1 MDNKNILYAYIA
13 VCVLYFFSSLLQLD
27 SLEVIVKP
35 LFLPVLLFYYIKSIN
50 GNFQNRVV
58 VSFIFYYLAE
68 MLVLYDSEQ
77 YYLIS
82 VLLFLIPYVILL
94 YFVVK
99 DLSHILKQ
107 NDYNKINFIVFFV
120 FAFLIYLIISVF
132 LIIETES
139 VIERFLLYFYGF
151 ILLLLAFFSVIT
163 YVLRYSAANLF
174 LVMTIIA
181 FIVSDMFYIFIV
193 KVENNWVFKS
203 VNLITQFLSYYFF
216 VTYSLIKAK
225 EKL

>member
-1 MDNKNILYAYIA
+1 MSKETFLYAYIV
-13 VCVLYFFSSLLQLD
+13 VCILYFFSSLLQLD

-68 MLVLYDSEQ
+68 MLVIYDSEQ

-139 VIERFLLYFYGF
+139 IIERFLLYFYGF

-225 EKL
+225 EK

>member
-139 VIERFLLYFYGF
+139 IIERFLLYFYGF

-216 VTYSLIKAK
+216 FFYSLIKAK

>member
-1 MDNKNILYAYIA
+1 M
-13 VCVLYFFSSLLQLD
+13 
-27 SLEVIVKP
+27 
-35 LFLPVLLFYYIKSIN
+35 
-50 GNFQNRVV
+50 
-58 VSFIFYYLAE
+58 
-68 MLVLYDSEQ
+68 
-77 YYLIS
+77 
-82 VLLFLIPYVILL
+82 
-94 YFVVK
+94 
-99 DLSHILKQ
+99 
-107 NDYNKINFIVFFV
+107 
-120 FAFLIYLIISVF
+120 
-132 LIIETES
+132 
-139 VIERFLLYFYGF
+139 LYFYGF

>member
-82 VLLFLIPYVILL
+82 VLLFLILYVILL

>member
-1 MDNKNILYAYIA
+1 
-13 VCVLYFFSSLLQLD
+13 
-27 SLEVIVKP
+27 
-35 LFLPVLLFYYIKSIN
+35 
-50 GNFQNRVV
+50 
-58 VSFIFYYLAE
+58 

-139 VIERFLLYFYGF
+139 IIERFLLYFYGF

>member
-35 LFLPVLLFYYIKSIN
+35 LFLPVLLYYYIKSAN
-50 GNFQNRVV
+50 GIFQKRVV
-58 VSFIFYYLAE
+58 VSFIFYYIAE
-68 MLVLYDSEQ
+68 ILVLLDSEQ

-82 VLLFLIPYVILL
+82 VFLFLIPYIILL

-120 FAFLIYLIISVF
+120 FAFLIYLVISIF

-139 VIERFLLYFYGF
+139 IFERFLLYFYRF

-174 LVMTIIA
+174 LVMTIMA
-181 FIVSDMFYIFIV
+181 FIVSDMFYVFIV

-203 VNLITQFLSYYFF
+203 VNLIAQFLSYYFF
-216 VTYSLIKAK
+216 VTYSLIKVK
-225 EKL
+225 EK

>member
-1 MDNKNILYAYIA
+1 MD
-13 VCVLYFFSSLLQLD
+13 C
-27 SLEVIVKP
+27 LEVNVKP

>member
-174 LVMTIIA
+174 FVMTIIA

>member
-139 VIERFLLYFYGF
+139 IIERFLLYFYGF

-193 KVENNWVFKS
+193 KMENN
-203 VNLITQFLSYYFF
+203 
-216 VTYSLIKAK
+216 
-225 EKL
+225 

>member
-13 VCVLYFFSSLLQLD
+13 VCVLYFFSSLLQLY

-35 LFLPVLLFYYIKSIN
+35 LFLPVLLYYYIKSVN
-50 GNFQNRVV
+50 ENFQKRVV
-58 VSFIFYYLAE
+58 VSFIFYYIAE
-68 MLVLYDSEQ
+68 LLVLLDSEQ

-82 VLLFLIPYVILL
+82 VFLFLIPYIILL

-120 FAFLIYLIISVF
+120 FAFLIYLVISIF

-139 VIERFLLYFYGF
+139 IFERFLLYFYGF

-163 YVLRYSAANLF
+163 YVLRYSAANIF
-174 LVMTIIA
+174 LVMTIMA

-203 VNLITQFLSYYFF
+203 VNLIAQFLSYYFF
-216 VTYSLIKAK
+216 VTYSLIKLK
-225 EKL
+225 EK

>member
-13 VCVLYFFSSLLQLD
+13 VCVLYFFASLLQLD

>member
-1 MDNKNILYAYIA
+1 
-13 VCVLYFFSSLLQLD
+13 
-27 SLEVIVKP
+27 
-35 LFLPVLLFYYIKSIN
+35 
-50 GNFQNRVV
+50 
-58 VSFIFYYLAE
+58 

-120 FAFLIYLIISVF
+120 FAFLIYLIISIF

-139 VIERFLLYFYGF
+139 IIERFLLYFYGF